1 MEILQNVDFEIDLQT
16 DNKFVITYDKGLAT
30 FLKFINIPIMFIVL
44 YLVQGLLTFYGRI
57 FIDDI
62 NL

>member
-1 MEILQNVDFEIDLQT
+1 MLQNADFGKDLEAV
-16 DNKFVITYDKGLAT
+16 NKFVITHDKGLAT
-30 FLKFINIPIMFIVL
+30 FLPFINIPIMFIVL
-44 YLVQGLLTFYGRI
+44 YLVQGLLNFYGRI